1 MQLPPVDRSMN
12 WASPAAGQSLAGADK
27 VVSTKPAATTVT
39 NAPTEST
46 IVTVSGQKAASPD
59 KPSATNDQPN
69 KDWTAVKKKATTEE
83 PKNPPPEP
91 ISKRLIDFLNSMWK
105 ASGSVV
111 ELAAEQASAEANR
124 LEKEKQKQGLSTN
137 LLVYTDPKVK
147 RSGGL

>member
-1 MQLPPVDRSMN
+1 
-12 WASPAAGQSLAGADK
+12 
-27 VVSTKPAATTVT
+27 VT

-46 IVTVSGQKAASPD
+46 IVTVSGKKAASPD
-59 KPSATNDQPN
+59 KPSSSTEQPN
-69 KDWTAVKKKATTEE
+69 KDWTETKKKATTEE
-83 PKNPPPEP
+83 PKKPPVEP

-124 LEKEKQKQGLSTN
+124 LGNEQQKQGLSTN

-147 RSGGL
+147 RGGGLCPWGRAARASPTP

>member
-12 WASPAAGQSLAGADK
+12 WAYSGSSQSLAGADNAI
-27 VVSTKPAATTVT
+27 STKPAATTVT

-59 KPSATNDQPN
+59 KPSSSNDQPN

-83 PKNPPPEP
+83 AKTPPPEP

-124 LEKEKQKQGLSTN
+124 LEREKQKQGLSTN